1 MLTQYNIHN
10 NNTIQKMD
18 NQLRFELL
26 NNEYEIARS
35 EAKKWGLMVYEK
47 YINGEQYLIMGML
60 AYLENIERGFGKHND
75 EKQYAN
81 IRKNDTSGRL
91 FAETLR
97 GFELSKKYISIGPII
112 WQMKAREMMTKRNG
126 EKSMYRKL

>member
-1 MLTQYNIHN
+1 
-10 NNTIQKMD
+10 MD

-35 EAKKWGLMVYEK
+35 EAKKWELMVYEK

-97 GFELSKKYISIGPII
+97 GFELSKKYISIAPII
-112 WQMKAREMMTKRNG
+112 WKMKAREMMTKRNG

>member
-1 MLTQYNIHN
+1 
-10 NNTIQKMD
+10 MD

-26 NNEYEIARS
+26 SNEYEIARS
-35 EAKKWGLMVYEK
+35 EAEKWKIMVYEK
-47 YINGEQYLIMGML
+47 YINGEQHSIISML

-97 GFELSKKYISIGPII
+97 GFEFSKKYISIAPII

-126 EKSMYRKL
+126 LKSMYRKL

>member
-1 MLTQYNIHN
+1 MGIDGLRKIHQWR
-10 NNTIQKMD
+10 TIS
-18 NQLRFELL
+18 NHG
-26 NNEYEIARS
+26 YV
-35 EAKKWGLMVYEK
+35 G
-47 YINGEQYLIMGML
+47 
-60 AYLENIERGFGKHND
+60 IERGFGKYND

-81 IRKNDTSGRL
+81 IRKNGTSGRL

-126 EKSMYRKL
+126 NKSMYRK